1 MLASLNRKNGS
12 MLASQLV
19 IQKLKFFKYENFQ
32 FYHSLNAGHDIQAS
46 YKHQVRKITDGN
58 KLNIVIKQL
67 SIQVRLGVI

>member
-1 MLASLNRKNGS
+1 

-32 FYHSLNAGHDIQAS
+32 FYHSLNAAHDIQAS

-58 KLNIVIKQL
+58 QRNIVIK
-67 SIQVRLGVI
+67 